1 MENLGKSTET
11 VDANISSRTQ
21 EMEERIS
28 GVEETMKK

>member
-21 EMEERIS
+21 RWKRES
-28 GVEETMKK
+28 QVLKKQ